1 MLTKITEQEKVTPE
15 ARRDAEA
22 KKIKDDFRTRELAL
36 KEYNELLEKQK
47 TGTLSELDQYT
58 LERLGKKLKVKPEA
72 STTPNIDLTG
82 FGTKTLKSLPKII
95 RKGIKSVAPVLA
107 FGTVGLGAKAA
118 EAAVDV
124 ALTPTPI
131 GEPIQSDPSSFE
143 DEQLLQ
149 AMQSDAR
156 TADLTPVSDIA
167 AREAQTRLDT
177 LLPKAEKADQKGR
190 ARRARI
196 MARDRARKLE
206 TGLQNRATDLE
217 EEYQGFAMRQLP

>member
-1 MLTKITEQEKVTPE
+1 MAPAPSETQYVGGQEAHQKRLDSLTEGRQRRGSRYWLNQARKHKGAIVAGAVT
-15 ARRDAEA
+15 
-22 KKIKDDFRTRELAL
+22 
-36 KEYNELLEKQK
+36 LLGPMK
-47 TGTLSELDQYT
+47 
-58 LERLGKKLKVKPEA
+58 
-72 STTPNIDLTG
+72 
-82 FGTKTLKSLPKII
+82 F
-95 RKGIKSVAPVLA
+95 
-107 FGTVGLGAKAA
+107 AKAA
-118 EAAVDV
+118 DIGAEVAAE